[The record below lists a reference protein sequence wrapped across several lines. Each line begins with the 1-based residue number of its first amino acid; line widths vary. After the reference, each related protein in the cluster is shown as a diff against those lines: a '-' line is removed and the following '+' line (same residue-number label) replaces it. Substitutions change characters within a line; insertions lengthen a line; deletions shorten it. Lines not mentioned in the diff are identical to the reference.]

1 MSEDNQQEQPK
12 GFVIPLDGTYGCG
25 PTCELSIIT
34 KTAEGG
40 VQEVAYEVPYWL
52 IHTARLQAMNDMN
65 FIKGF
70 RIVKGEQ
77 TPPAL
82 KDLGLS

>member
-1 MSEDNQQEQPK
+1 MSENNEHESK
-12 GFVIPLDGTYGCG
+12 GISIPLDGSYGCG
-25 PTCELSIIT
+25 PTCELTIIT

-40 VQEVAYEVPYWL
+40 VQQLTYEVPYWL
-52 IHTARLQAMNDMN
+52 IHTQRLQAMNDIN

-70 RIVKGEQ
+70 SIVKGEQ